1 MAFVYKPSDRPFLRV
16 TANTGAAVAR
26 LKSARLV
33 TPSLVEASPRIWTVA
48 VLSARTE
55 TVTVETMAEEMT
67 DRTAEMVEV
76 MAETTEAHDV
86 DGLTPDQIKVII
98 QEESVKIENGSY
110 TAASPA
116 AISPAAPS
124 PAVTLPAVASLAAA
138 SASMDDPNAARL
150 KLGNLVKEI
159 IAVQAT
165 VTKLKGAGEQ
175 ATRGLEEARKSMVH
189 AELMVQKSLEVFKD
203 IGRPRTCQH
212 NRRRAGHRSAGLDLA
227 DLEGMIDRG
236 ARLTAVLRVGL
247 NAVTGST
254 LVLPVHDWDSLVD
267 DEETVGNSSCPPC
280 HMNGRQRQW
289 PPYKLRTAD
298 RCER

>member
-16 TANTGAAVAR
+16 AANTGAAVAR

-116 AISPAAPS
+116 AISPA
-124 PAVTLPAVASLAAA
+124 VASLAAA

-203 IGRPRTCQH
+203 IGHPRTCQH
-212 NRRRAGHRSAGLDLA
+212 NRRRAGHRSAGLVAILSWPEALVLDLA

-267 DEETVGNSSCPPC
+267 DEETVGIP
-280 HMNGRQRQW
+280 RA
-289 PPYKLRTAD
+289 LLAI
-298 RCER
+298 